1 MSRNKKYGVIVHQED
16 FEDFLTNMT
25 DQEAGAMLKNML
37 HTFLGEEVKTF
48 GERYMDSISKRLCDR
63 VIYDKGLSEKNA
75 KNGALGGGQMGNTN
89 AKRAKTSEN
98 DPKTSEKRA
107 KTNLNIKVKDNINI
121 KDNKDNKK
129 PYGECANVF
138 LTDEEFEKVKNQ
150 GLTNLIEELSLY
162 IASKGNK
169 YKSHYAVIKQWAN
182 RREKEKEIKK
192 PSSLA
197 GQSSTNIVNRFK
209 QRDDYDFAAIEAK
222 LIKN

>member
-1 MSRNKKYGVIVHQED
+1 MSRIKKYGVIVHQED

-107 KTNLNIKVKDNINI
+107 KTNLNIKDKDNINI

-129 PYGECANVF
+129 PYGEFANVF

-182 RREKEKEIKK
+182 RRAKEKETK

-197 GQSSTNIVNRFK
+197 GQNSKNQFNRFN
-209 QRDDYDFAAIEAK
+209 QRTDYDFEALEKK
-222 LIKN
+222 LTRN

>member
-107 KTNLNIKVKDNINI
+107 KTNLNNKVKDNINI

-222 LIKN
+222 LVRN

>member
-1 MSRNKKYGVIVHQED
+1 MSRIKKYGVIVHQED
-16 FEDFLTNMT
+16 FEDFLANMT

-75 KNGALGGGQMGNTN
+75 KNGALGGGQRGNTN
-89 AKRAKTSEN
+89 A
-98 DPKTSEKRA
+98 KRA

-129 PYGECANVF
+129 PYGEFANVF

-182 RREKEKEIKK
+182 RRAKEKEEKETK
-192 PSSLA
+192 PSNLA
-197 GQSSTNIVNRFK
+197 GQNSKNQFNRFS
-209 QRDDYDFAAIEAK
+209 QRTDYDFEALEKK
-222 LIKN
+222 LTKN

>member
-75 KNGALGGGQMGNTN
+75 KNGALGGGQTGNTN

-107 KTNLNIKVKDNINI
+107 KTNLNIKV
-121 KDNKDNKK
+121 KDNKK

-182 RREKEKEIKK
+182 RREKEKTDAKVT
-192 PSSLA
+192 PLS
-197 GQSSTNIVNRFK
+197 GQNAKNQFNRFT
-209 QRDDYDFAAIEAK
+209 QRNDYNFEELEKK